1 MNTEFERSIE
11 GLDRCLK
18 LIRKDETCSAF
29 VYESLKT
36 HIVTRAC
43 RQFRDKGDEW
53 LEDRVLETWEKLR
66 KNTSYKG
73 GSDRSAYAFI
83 KLTAWTVCR
92 DAMRREMSAP
102 SQRNIDDLP
111 EPVDN
116 QVEAREKR
124 RTRYEAIARAL
135 YTLLQDDNAVIRRQ
149 ALVLKLRVLQGMD
162 CKEIIEQQ
170 EYLDLCSDGIRQDKL
185 DELCRQDTRRGKQMV
200 RRFLGIGK
208 KR

>member
-1 MNTEFERSIE
+1 MS
-11 GLDRCLK
+11 
-18 LIRKDETCSAF
+18 
-29 VYESLKT
+29 
-36 HIVTRAC
+36 RAC

-53 LEDRVLETWEKLR
+53 LEDRVSETWEKLR

-102 SQRNIDDLP
+102 FQPNIDDLP

-124 RTRYEAIARAL
+124 RVRYEAIARAL
-135 YTLLQDDNAVIRRQ
+135 YTLLQDDNAVTRRQ
-149 ALVLKLRVLQGMD
+149 ALVLKLRVLQGLD

-170 EYLDLCSDGIRQDKL
+170 EYLDLCSDEIKQDKL
-185 DELCRQDTRRGKQMV
+185 DELCRQDTRRGTQMV
-200 RRFLGIGK
+200 RRSMGADGVK
-208 KR
+208 S